1 MKQGTNT
8 TISVREVN
16 RLMETQ
22 NEDAENK
29 CFTLPHVHA
38 VAIGPNPSSGEY
50 MIKLKN
56 ALMGLAQEH
65 AGNTDM

>member
-1 MKQGTNT
+1 
-8 TISVREVN
+8 
-16 RLMETQ
+16 METQ